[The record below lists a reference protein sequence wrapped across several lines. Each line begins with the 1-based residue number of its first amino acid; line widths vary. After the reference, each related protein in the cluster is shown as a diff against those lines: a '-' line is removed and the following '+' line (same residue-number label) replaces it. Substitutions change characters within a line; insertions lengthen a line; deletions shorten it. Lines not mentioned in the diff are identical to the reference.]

1 MNKIKD
7 FILKNK
13 ALVSITS
20 SVTMAIFLIFT
31 VIAVAISDNGSG
43 STNNSSNT
51 STSEETTSLIADGSV
66 ETDKPS
72 QTVPEYS
79 SEDETCGEEDE
90 TSTEEK
96 TTEPPVDPNT
106 LPYMIKVNR
115 AANCLTVYGK
125 DEAGKFTVPV
135 KAITVSC
142 GKTVG
147 DTPLGTYQTI
157 NEYKWRKM
165 VDGTYSQYAYR
176 IVGPILFHSVPYYS
190 QAKNDLEW
198 EEFNKLGSPASL
210 GCVRMTVADS
220 KWLMD
225 HCPIGT
231 LVTIYDDAAN
241 PGPLGKPD
249 TIKIPA
255 DSPYK
260 NWDPTDPDPANP
272 WSLFSATIEAPA
284 DKTVNVKP
292 GTTIDEIKAT
302 YFTAKDTCGNDIS
315 KKIVIKGNYDL
326 NVEGTYNLTV
336 YVIDAIGSKAQ
347 VDITLNVKAEETT
360 TEAPSTGD
368 TTTVEPSTNDT
379 TTENT
384 TTENTTTEETTTK
397 APEETSTKEPATEPT
412 TTSPSDEPS
421 SEEQSSEEQSS
432 EEQSSEE
439 QSSEEQSSEEKSS
452 EQQSS
457 EEQSSEQQSDQN
469 PSDEPVQGNDGIN

>member
-1 MNKIKD
+1 MNKIKE

-20 SVTMAIFLIFT
+20 SVTIAIFLVFT

-43 STNNSSNT
+43 STNNSSNS
-51 STSEETTSLIADGSV
+51 STSGEATTSLIADGSV

-176 IVGPILFHSVPYYS
+176 IFGPILFHSVPYYS

-272 WSLFSATIEAPA
+272 WSLFAATIETPA
-284 DKTVNVKP
+284 DKTVNVIP

-360 TEAPSTGD
+360 TEAPSTEG
-368 TTTVEPSTNDT
+368 TTVEPST
-379 TTENT
+379 ENT
-384 TTENTTTEETTTK
+384 TTESTTEDTSTKEPTTEHPSTEETTTAK
-397 APEETSTKEPATEPT
+397 PSEEESESTSETESESTSETESESTSETESSSSTETESSEESSEEESNDGESTSEETSK
-412 TTSPSDEPS
+412 
-421 SEEQSSEEQSS
+421 SEANGEES
-432 EEQSSEE
+432 
-439 QSSEEQSSEEKSS
+439 
-452 EQQSS
+452 
-457 EEQSSEQQSDQN
+457 N
-469 PSDEPVQGNDGIN
+469 N

>member
-1 MNKIKD
+1 MNK
-7 FILKNK
+7 LKEFFKENK
-13 ALVSITS
+13 ALVTITS
-20 SVTMAIFLIFT
+20 SVTMATFLIFT
-31 VIAVAISDNGSG
+31 VIAFAISGNGSNAG
-43 STNNSSNT
+43 NGGMQATT
-51 STSEETTSLIADGSV
+51 SIQETTTLVADG
-66 ETDKPS
+66 TTQKPS

-90 TSTEEK
+90 STEEK
-96 TTEPPVDPNT
+96 TTKPPVDPNT

-125 DEAGKFTVPV
+125 DDDGKFTVPV

-142 GKTVG
+142 GKNVG

-176 IVGPILFHSVPYYS
+176 IVGAILFHSVPYYS

-225 HCPIGT
+225 NCPIGT
-231 LVTIYDDAAN
+231 KVTIYDDASN

-272 WSLFSATIEAPA
+272 WKLFSATIEHPS
-284 DKTVNVKP
+284 DKTITVAP
-292 GTTIDEIKAT
+292 GTTTMDQIKAT
-302 YFTAKDTCGNDIS
+302 YFSAKDTCGNDIS
-315 KKIVIKGNYDL
+315 HKILAKGNFDL
-326 NVEGTYNLTV
+326 NVEGTYNLTF
-336 YVIDAIGSKAQ
+336 YVVDAIGSKAQ
-347 VDITLNVKAEETT
+347 VDITLIVKTPEETT
-360 TEAPSTGD
+360 TEAP
-368 TTTVEPSTNDT
+368 T
-379 TTENT
+379 TTEP
-384 TTENTTTEETTTK
+384 TTEETTT
-397 APEETSTKEPATEPT
+397 EEPTTTEPT
-412 TTSPSDEPS
+412 TDETTTEEPTTTEPS
-421 SEEQSSEEQSS
+421 SEETSSDNGETDSSEETSSNNGETDSS
-432 EEQSSEE
+432 EETSSNDGESVASEE
-439 QSSEEQSSEEKSS
+439 
-452 EQQSS
+452 
-457 EEQSSEQQSDQN
+457 
-469 PSDEPVQGNDGIN
+469 

>member
-1 MNKIKD
+1 MNK
-7 FILKNK
+7 LKAFFTQNK
-13 ALVSITS
+13 ALVTITS
-20 SVTMAIFLIFT
+20 SVTLAVFLVFT
-31 VIAVAISDNGSG
+31 VIAVAISDNGSKPTSG
-43 STNNSSNT
+43 ST
-51 STSEETTSLIADGSV
+51 STSKSDETTALVVDGTT
-66 ETDKPS
+66 EAPS

-90 TSTEEK
+90 STEEV
-96 TTEPPVDPNT
+96 TTEPPVDPQT

-115 AANCLTVYGK
+115 AANCLTVYAK
-125 DEAGKFTVPV
+125 DDSGMFTVPV

-142 GKTVG
+142 GKNVG

-176 IVGPILFHSVPYYS
+176 IVGSILFHSVPYYT
-190 QAKNDLEW
+190 QAKNNLEW

-210 GCVRMTVADS
+210 GCVRMTVADA

-225 HCPIGT
+225 NCPLGT
-231 LVTIYDDAAN
+231 LVTLYDDASN
-241 PGPLGKPD
+241 PGPLGKPE

-272 WSLFSATIEAPA
+272 WKLFSATIEYPTAKTITVAP
-284 DKTVNVKP
+284 
-292 GTTIDEIKAT
+292 GSTTMDEIKAT

-315 KKIVIKGNYDL
+315 HKILAKGNYDL
-326 NVEGTYNLTV
+326 NVEGTYNLTF

-347 VDITLNVKAEETT
+347 VDITLIVKIEETT
-360 TEAPSTGD
+360 TP
-368 TTTVEPSTNDT
+368 EPSTDNTSTEEPTTENPTTSDATTVPTTEETTTQKPSTEETTTQKPSEETTTQKPTQET
-379 TTENT
+379 TTEQT
-384 TTENTTTEETTTK
+384 TTQETTTEETTT
-397 APEETSTKEPATEPT
+397 TQ
-412 TTSPSDEPS
+412 EPS

-439 QSSEEQSSEEKSS
+439 QSSEEQSSEE
-452 EQQSS
+452 ENTDS
-457 EEQSSEQQSDQN
+457 EENQ
-469 PSDEPVQGNDGIN
+469 